1 MGSIHASRTRI
12 IVDSGGCWESG
23 SRSEILQTNACRD
36 ACVACSAGIQVNVVE
51 VIVVESSVVETAGG
65 VVVSIIAGSVVGIAD
80 GVVVGNVGIAV
91 NAATTT
97 DGIVVFVFVFEGVE
111 IIVHKIVVLANVV
124 LSNAENVDG
133 YDLGVKEVLSQRFQT

>member
-23 SRSEILQTNACRD
+23 SRSEILQTNACGD

-51 VIVVESSVVETAGG
+51 VIVVESSVVVTAGG
-65 VVVSIIAGSVVGIAD
+65 VVVSIIAGSVVS
-80 GVVVGNVGIAV
+80 GVVVGNVGIAGV
-91 NAATTT
+91 NAATT
-97 DGIVVFVFVFEGVE
+97 GSVVIFVFVFEGVE

-133 YDLGVKEVLSQRFQT
+133 YDLGVKEVLS